1 MRKVGYFSL
10 ALAIIPGPAMVRAK
24 PSMTDFLYEQVLNR
38 ILSGDYAP
46 NMRIPAEAD
55 IAREFD
61 VSRPVVR
68 NALARLKR
76 EGVLESRRGSGT
88 VIKEAVG
95 VKRPNFGPVESVE
108 DVWYCFEFRIQF
120 EGCAAEL
127 ASLKRD
133 AKDLA
138 HMDAALDRLKGLK
151 STDMRQMVDLD
162 IGFHQTI
169 LAATHNRFMI
179 GTYDS
184 WLPQIHFSCVL
195 SANLSQAR
203 SALRQKQVV
212 HGHDKIRQCI
222 RQQDGEGARRAMI
235 AHLTAARQTVFHGR
249 LIFGNAEAAAGPIE
263 TVT

>member
-1 MRKVGYFSL
+1 
-10 ALAIIPGPAMVRAK
+10 MVRVK

-46 NMRIPAEAD
+46 NMRIPPEED

-61 VSRPVVR
+61 VTRPVVR

-76 EGVLESRRGSGT
+76 ESVLESRRGSGT
-88 VIKEAVG
+88 LVKETKGA
-95 VKRPNFGPVESVE
+95 KRPNFGPVESVE
-108 DVWYCFEFRIQF
+108 DVWHCFEFRIQF
-120 EGCAAEL
+120 EGGAAEL
-127 ASLKRD
+127 ASHKRD

-138 HMDAALDRLKGLK
+138 RMEATLGRLTGLK

-169 LAATHNRFMI
+169 VAATHNRFMI
-179 GTYDS
+179 ATYDS
-184 WLPQIHFSCVL
+184 WLPQIHFSCTM

-203 SALRQKQVV
+203 SALRQRQVV
-212 HGHDKIRQCI
+212 HGHDKILQCI
-222 RQQDGEGARRAMI
+222 RQQDGQGARAATI
-235 AHLTAARQTVFHGR
+235 GHLTAARQTVFHGK
-249 LIFGNAEAAAGPIE
+249 LIFGNADAEAGPIE